1 MKIFYGWRIAAAACS
16 LQFILSALLT
26 QPFGAYVA
34 VLADDEGWSKTALS
48 GGAAMQSVEAAI
60 IGPLLGWTI
69 DRFGSQ
75 NMVRV
80 GILFFGFGFL
90 LFSQIDTLI
99 GFYISSVLMAI
110 GASMSGNFPLSVCLI
125 QWFDRYRARALSI
138 MSLGI
143 AFSGLIIP
151 LIALSIQHFG
161 WRTTALASGIISLI
175 IGLPLAGMIKRR
187 PEDVGLTVDG
197 EPQPSQPESTH
208 AKVKAEKT
216 VEFTTQQALRTRAFW
231 LLALGHGF
239 ALSVV
244 TAVNVHAI
252 THMKEGLGY
261 SVSQASLAILL
272 MTIAQLGGVL
282 IGAAVG
288 DRFEKRKVS
297 AACMLFH
304 ALGLLMLT
312 YATHPIEIAAFAIF
326 HGAAWGLRGPFMQ
339 AIRADYFG
347 RNAIGMI
354 LGLSAVVIALGQIA
368 GPLVAG
374 VLADLTGDY
383 KTGFTVLSIIAAFG
397 SLLFMFAKKPK
408 HPESLKNY

>member
-1 MKIFYGWRIAAAACS
+1 LKIFYGWRITAAACS
-16 LQFILSALLT
+16 IQFILSSLLT
-26 QPFGAYVA
+26 QSFGVYVA

-48 GGAAMQSVEAAI
+48 GAAAMQSVEAAI
-60 IGPLLGWTI
+60 IGPLLGWMI

-75 NMVRV
+75 KMIRT

-90 LFSQIDTLI
+90 IFSQITTLT

-110 GASMSGNFPLSVCLI
+110 GASMSGYFPLSVSLI

-143 AFSGLIIP
+143 AMGGLLVP
-151 LIALSIQHFG
+151 MIALSIQHYG
-161 WRTTALASGIISLI
+161 WRTTALASGIIAFV
-175 IGLPLAGMIKRR
+175 IGFPLAGIIKSR
-187 PEDVGLTVDG
+187 PEDVGLTADG
-197 EPQPSQPESTH
+197 EPHPSKTETTH
-208 AKVKAEKT
+208 ANVNIEKKI
-216 VEFTTQQALRTRAFW
+216 EFTTQQALRTRAFW
-231 LLALGHGF
+231 FLALGHGF
-239 ALSVV
+239 ALAIV

-252 THMKEGLGY
+252 THMKESLGY

-272 MTIAQLGGVL
+272 MTIAQIAGVL
-282 IGAAVG
+282 FGAAVG

-297 AACMLFH
+297 AACMLLH
-304 ALGLLMLT
+304 AIGLLLLT
-312 YATHPIEIAAFAIF
+312 YATHPIEIAAFAII

-354 LGLSAVVIALGQIA
+354 LGLSAVIVALGQVA

-374 VLADLTGDY
+374 VLADVTGDY
-383 KTGFTVLSIIAAFG
+383 KTGFTVLSIMVGLG
-397 SLLFMFAKKPK
+397 SPLFMFAKKPK
-408 HPESLKNY
+408 HPES

>member
-1 MKIFYGWRIAAAACS
+1 MKIFYGWRITAAACS
-16 LQFILSALLT
+16 IQFILSSLLT
-26 QPFGAYVA
+26 QSFGVYVA

-48 GGAAMQSVEAAI
+48 GAAAMQSVEAAI
-60 IGPLLGWTI
+60 IGPLLGWMI

-75 NMVRV
+75 KMIRT

-90 LFSQIDTLI
+90 IFSQITTLT

-110 GASMSGNFPLSVCLI
+110 GASMSGYFPLSVSLI

-143 AFSGLIIP
+143 AMGGLLVP
-151 LIALSIQHFG
+151 LIALSIQHYG
-161 WRTTALASGIISLI
+161 WRTTALASGIIAFV
-175 IGLPLAGMIKRR
+175 IGFPLAGIIKSR
-187 PEDVGLTVDG
+187 PEDVGLTADG
-197 EPQPSQPESTH
+197 EPHPSKTETTH
-208 AKVKAEKT
+208 ANVNIEKKI
-216 VEFTTQQALRTRAFW
+216 EFTTQQALRTRAFW
-231 LLALGHGF
+231 FLALGHGF
-239 ALSVV
+239 ALAIV

-252 THMKEGLGY
+252 THMKESLGY

-272 MTIAQLGGVL
+272 MTIAQIAGVL
-282 IGAAVG
+282 FGAAVG

-297 AACMLFH
+297 AACMLLH
-304 ALGLLMLT
+304 AIGLLLLT
-312 YATHPIEIAAFAIF
+312 YATHPIEIAAFAII

-354 LGLSAVVIALGQIA
+354 LGLSAVIVALGQVA

-374 VLADLTGDY
+374 VLADVTGDY
-383 KTGFTVLSIIAAFG
+383 KTGFTVLSIMVGLG
-397 SLLFMFAKKPK
+397 SPLFIFAKKPK
-408 HPESLKNY
+408 HPES

>member
-1 MKIFYGWRIAAAACS
+1 MKIFYGWRITAAACS
-16 LQFILSALLT
+16 IQFILSSLLT
-26 QPFGAYVA
+26 QSFGVYVA

-48 GGAAMQSVEAAI
+48 GAAAMQSVEAAI
-60 IGPLLGWTI
+60 IGPLLGWMI

-75 NMVRV
+75 KMIRT

-90 LFSQIDTLI
+90 IFSQITTLT

-110 GASMSGNFPLSVCLI
+110 GASMSGYFPLSVSLI

-143 AFSGLIIP
+143 AMGGLLVP
-151 LIALSIQHFG
+151 LIALSIQHYG
-161 WRTTALASGIISLI
+161 WRTTALASGIIAFI
-175 IGLPLAGMIKRR
+175 IGFPLAGIIKSR
-187 PEDVGLTVDG
+187 PEDVGLTADG
-197 EPQPSQPESTH
+197 EPHPSKTETTH
-208 AKVKAEKT
+208 ANVNIEKKI
-216 VEFTTQQALRTRAFW
+216 EFTTQQALRTRAFW
-231 LLALGHGF
+231 FLALGHGF
-239 ALSVV
+239 ALAIV

-252 THMKEGLGY
+252 THMKESLGY

-272 MTIAQLGGVL
+272 MTIAQIAGVL
-282 IGAAVG
+282 FGAAVG

-297 AACMLFH
+297 AACMLLH
-304 ALGLLMLT
+304 AIGLLLLT
-312 YATHPIEIAAFAIF
+312 YATHPIEIAAFAII

-354 LGLSAVVIALGQIA
+354 LGLSAVIVALGQVA

-374 VLADLTGDY
+374 VLADVTGDY
-383 KTGFTVLSIIAAFG
+383 KTGFTVLSIMVGLG
-397 SLLFMFAKKPK
+397 SPLFIFAKKPK
-408 HPESLKNY
+408 HPES

>member
-1 MKIFYGWRIAAAACS
+1 LKIFYGWRITAAACS
-16 LQFILSALLT
+16 IQFILSSLLT
-26 QPFGAYVA
+26 QSFGVYVA

-48 GGAAMQSVEAAI
+48 GAAAIQSVEAAI
-60 IGPLLGWTI
+60 IGPLLGWMI

-75 NMVRV
+75 KMIRT

-90 LFSQIDTLI
+90 IFSQITTLT

-110 GASMSGNFPLSVCLI
+110 GASMSGYFPLSVSLI

-143 AFSGLIIP
+143 AMGGLLVP
-151 LIALSIQHFG
+151 MIALSIQHYG
-161 WRTTALASGIISLI
+161 WRTTALASGIIAFI
-175 IGLPLAGMIKRR
+175 IGFPLAGIIKSR
-187 PEDVGLTVDG
+187 PEDVGLTADG
-197 EPQPSQPESTH
+197 EPHPSKTETTH
-208 AKVKAEKT
+208 ANVNIEKKI
-216 VEFTTQQALRTRAFW
+216 EFTTQQALRTRAFW
-231 LLALGHGF
+231 FLALGHGF
-239 ALSVV
+239 ALAIV

-252 THMKEGLGY
+252 THMKESLGY

-272 MTIAQLGGVL
+272 MTIAQIAGVL
-282 IGAAVG
+282 FGAAVG

-297 AACMLFH
+297 AACMLLH
-304 ALGLLMLT
+304 AIGLLLLT
-312 YATHPIEIAAFAIF
+312 YATHPIEIAAFAII

-354 LGLSAVVIALGQIA
+354 LGLSAVIVALGQVA

-374 VLADLTGDY
+374 VLADVTGDY
-383 KTGFTVLSIIAAFG
+383 KTGFTVLSIMVGLG

-408 HPESLKNY
+408 HPES

>member
-1 MKIFYGWRIAAAACS
+1 LKIFYGWRITAAACS
-16 LQFILSALLT
+16 IQFILSSLLT
-26 QPFGAYVA
+26 QSFGVYVA

-48 GGAAMQSVEAAI
+48 GAAAMQSVEAAI
-60 IGPLLGWTI
+60 IGPLLGWMI

-75 NMVRV
+75 KMIRT

-90 LFSQIDTLI
+90 IFSQITTLT

-110 GASMSGNFPLSVCLI
+110 GASMSGYFPLSVSLI

-143 AFSGLIIP
+143 AMGGLLVP
-151 LIALSIQHFG
+151 MIALSIQHYG
-161 WRTTALASGIISLI
+161 WRTTALASGIIAFI
-175 IGLPLAGMIKRR
+175 IGFPLAGIIKSR
-187 PEDVGLTVDG
+187 PEDVGLTADG
-197 EPQPSQPESTH
+197 EPHPSKTETTH
-208 AKVKAEKT
+208 ANVNIEKKI
-216 VEFTTQQALRTRAFW
+216 EFTTQQALRTRAFW
-231 LLALGHGF
+231 FLALGHGF
-239 ALSVV
+239 ALAIV

-252 THMKEGLGY
+252 THMKESLGY

-272 MTIAQLGGVL
+272 MTIAQIAGVL
-282 IGAAVG
+282 FGAAVG

-297 AACMLFH
+297 AACMLLH
-304 ALGLLMLT
+304 AIGLLLLT
-312 YATHPIEIAAFAIF
+312 YATHPIEIAAFAII

-354 LGLSAVVIALGQIA
+354 LGLSAVIVALGQVA

-374 VLADLTGDY
+374 VLADVTGDY
-383 KTGFTVLSIIAAFG
+383 KTGFTVLSIMVGLG

-408 HPESLKNY
+408 HPES

>member
-1 MKIFYGWRIAAAACS
+1 MKIFYGWRITAAACS
-16 LQFILSALLT
+16 IQFILSSLLT
-26 QPFGAYVA
+26 QSFGVYVA

-48 GGAAMQSVEAAI
+48 GAAAMQSVEAAI
-60 IGPLLGWTI
+60 IGPLLGWMI

-75 NMVRV
+75 KMIRT

-90 LFSQIDTLI
+90 IFSQITTLT

-110 GASMSGNFPLSVCLI
+110 GASMSGYFPLSVSLI

-143 AFSGLIIP
+143 AMGGLLVP
-151 LIALSIQHFG
+151 MIALSIQHYG
-161 WRTTALASGIISLI
+161 WRTTALSSGIIAFV
-175 IGLPLAGMIKRR
+175 IGFPLAGIIKSR
-187 PEDVGLTVDG
+187 PEDVGLTADG
-197 EPQPSQPESTH
+197 EPHPSKTETTH
-208 AKVKAEKT
+208 ANVNIEKKI
-216 VEFTTQQALRTRAFW
+216 EFTTQQALRTRAFW
-231 LLALGHGF
+231 FLALGHGF
-239 ALSVV
+239 ALAIV

-252 THMKEGLGY
+252 THMKESLGY

-272 MTIAQLGGVL
+272 MTIAQIAGVL
-282 IGAAVG
+282 FGAAVG

-297 AACMLFH
+297 AACMLLH
-304 ALGLLMLT
+304 AIGLLLLT
-312 YATHPIEIAAFAIF
+312 YATHPIEIAAFAII

-354 LGLSAVVIALGQIA
+354 LGLSAVIVALGQVA

-374 VLADLTGDY
+374 VLADVTGDY
-383 KTGFTVLSIIAAFG
+383 KTGFTVLSIMVGLG
-397 SLLFMFAKKPK
+397 SPLFMFAKKPK
-408 HPESLKNY
+408 HPES

>member
-1 MKIFYGWRIAAAACS
+1 LKIFYGWRITAAACS
-16 LQFILSALLT
+16 IQFILSSLLT
-26 QPFGAYVA
+26 QSFGVYVA

-48 GGAAMQSVEAAI
+48 GAAAMQSVEAAI
-60 IGPLLGWTI
+60 IGPLLGWMI

-75 NMVRV
+75 KMIRT

-90 LFSQIDTLI
+90 IFSQITTLT

-110 GASMSGNFPLSVCLI
+110 GASMSGYFPLSVSLI

-143 AFSGLIIP
+143 AMGGLLVP
-151 LIALSIQHFG
+151 LIALSIQHYG
-161 WRTTALASGIISLI
+161 WRTTALASGIIAFI
-175 IGLPLAGMIKRR
+175 IGFPLAGIIKSR
-187 PEDVGLTVDG
+187 PEDVGLTADG
-197 EPQPSQPESTH
+197 EPHPSKTETTH
-208 AKVKAEKT
+208 ANVNIEKKI
-216 VEFTTQQALRTRAFW
+216 EFTTQQALRTRAFW
-231 LLALGHGF
+231 FLALGHGF
-239 ALSVV
+239 ALAIV

-252 THMKEGLGY
+252 THMKESLGY

-272 MTIAQLGGVL
+272 MTIAQIAGVL
-282 IGAAVG
+282 FGAAVG

-297 AACMLFH
+297 AACMLLH
-304 ALGLLMLT
+304 AIGLLLLT
-312 YATHPIEIAAFAIF
+312 YATHPIEIAAFAII

-354 LGLSAVVIALGQIA
+354 LGLSAVIVALGQVA

-374 VLADLTGDY
+374 VLADVTGDY
-383 KTGFTVLSIIAAFG
+383 KTGFTVLSIMVGLG
-397 SLLFMFAKKPK
+397 SPLFMFAKKPK
-408 HPESLKNY
+408 HPES

>member
-1 MKIFYGWRIAAAACS
+1 MKIFYGWRITAAACS
-16 LQFILSALLT
+16 IQFILSSLLT
-26 QPFGAYVA
+26 QSFGVYVA

-48 GGAAMQSVEAAI
+48 GAAAMQSVEAAI
-60 IGPLLGWTI
+60 IGPLLGWMI

-75 NMVRV
+75 KMIRT

-90 LFSQIDTLI
+90 IFSQITTLT

-110 GASMSGNFPLSVCLI
+110 GASMSGYFPLSVSLI

-143 AFSGLIIP
+143 AMGGLLVP
-151 LIALSIQHFG
+151 MIALSIQHYG
-161 WRTTALASGIISLI
+161 WRTTALASGIIAFI
-175 IGLPLAGMIKRR
+175 IGFPLAGIIKSR
-187 PEDVGLTVDG
+187 PEDVGLTADG
-197 EPQPSQPESTH
+197 EPHPSKTETTH
-208 AKVKAEKT
+208 ANVNIEKKI
-216 VEFTTQQALRTRAFW
+216 EFTTQQALRTRAFW
-231 LLALGHGF
+231 FLALGHGF
-239 ALSVV
+239 ALAIV

-252 THMKEGLGY
+252 THMKESLGY

-272 MTIAQLGGVL
+272 MTIAQIAGVL
-282 IGAAVG
+282 FGAAVG

-297 AACMLFH
+297 AACMLLH
-304 ALGLLMLT
+304 AIGLLLLT
-312 YATHPIEIAAFAIF
+312 YATHPIEIAAFAII

-354 LGLSAVVIALGQIA
+354 LGLSAVIVALGQVA

-374 VLADLTGDY
+374 VLADVTGDY
-383 KTGFTVLSIIAAFG
+383 KTGFTVLSI
-397 SLLFMFAKKPK
+397 MV
-408 HPESLKNY
+408 

>member
-1 MKIFYGWRIAAAACS
+1 MKIFYGWRITAAACS
-16 LQFILSALLT
+16 IQFILSSLLT
-26 QPFGAYVA
+26 QSFGVYVA

-48 GGAAMQSVEAAI
+48 GAAAMQSVEAAI
-60 IGPLLGWTI
+60 IGPLLGWMI

-75 NMVRV
+75 KMIRT

-90 LFSQIDTLI
+90 IFSQITTLT
-99 GFYISSVLMAI
+99 GFYISSILMAI
-110 GASMSGNFPLSVCLI
+110 GASMSGYFPLSVSLI

-143 AFSGLIIP
+143 AMGGLLVP
-151 LIALSIQHFG
+151 LIALSIQHYG
-161 WRTTALASGIISLI
+161 WRTTALASGIIAFV
-175 IGLPLAGMIKRR
+175 IGFPLAGIIKSR
-187 PEDVGLTVDG
+187 PEDVGLTADG
-197 EPQPSQPESTH
+197 EPHPSKTETTH
-208 AKVKAEKT
+208 ANVNIEKKI
-216 VEFTTQQALRTRAFW
+216 EFTTQQALRTRAFW
-231 LLALGHGF
+231 FLALGHGF
-239 ALSVV
+239 ALAIV

-252 THMKEGLGY
+252 THMKESLGY

-272 MTIAQLGGVL
+272 MTIAQIAGVL
-282 IGAAVG
+282 FGAAVG

-297 AACMLFH
+297 AACMLLH
-304 ALGLLMLT
+304 AIGLLLLT
-312 YATHPIEIAAFAIF
+312 YATHPIEIAAFAII

-354 LGLSAVVIALGQIA
+354 LGLSAVIVALGQVA

-374 VLADLTGDY
+374 VLADVTGDY
-383 KTGFTVLSIIAAFG
+383 KTGFTVLSIMVGLG

-408 HPESLKNY
+408 HPES

>member
-1 MKIFYGWRIAAAACS
+1 MKIFYGWRITAAACS
-16 LQFILSALLT
+16 IQFILSSLLT
-26 QPFGAYVA
+26 QSFGVYVA

-48 GGAAMQSVEAAI
+48 GAAAMQSVEAAI
-60 IGPLLGWTI
+60 IGPLLGWMI

-75 NMVRV
+75 KMIRT

-90 LFSQIDTLI
+90 IFSQITTLT

-110 GASMSGNFPLSVCLI
+110 GASMSGYFPLSVSLI

-143 AFSGLIIP
+143 AMGGLLVP
-151 LIALSIQHFG
+151 LIALSIQHYG
-161 WRTTALASGIISLI
+161 WRTTALASGIIAFV
-175 IGLPLAGMIKRR
+175 IGFPLAGIIKSR
-187 PEDVGLTVDG
+187 PEDVGLTADG
-197 EPQPSQPESTH
+197 EPHPSKTETTH
-208 AKVKAEKT
+208 ANVNIEKKI
-216 VEFTTQQALRTRAFW
+216 EFTTQQALRTRAFW
-231 LLALGHGF
+231 FLALGHGF
-239 ALSVV
+239 ALAIV

-252 THMKEGLGY
+252 THMKESLGY

-272 MTIAQLGGVL
+272 MTIAQIAGVL
-282 IGAAVG
+282 FGAAVG

-297 AACMLFH
+297 AACMLLH
-304 ALGLLMLT
+304 AIGLLLLT
-312 YATHPIEIAAFAIF
+312 YATHPIEIAAFAII

-354 LGLSAVVIALGQIA
+354 LGLSAVIVALGQIA

-374 VLADLTGDY
+374 VLADVTGDY
-383 KTGFTVLSIIAAFG
+383 KTGFTVLSIMVGLG
-397 SLLFMFAKKPK
+397 SPLFMFAKKPK
-408 HPESLKNY
+408 HPDS

>member
-1 MKIFYGWRIAAAACS
+1 MKIFYGWRITAAACS
-16 LQFILSALLT
+16 IQFILSSLLT
-26 QPFGAYVA
+26 QSFGVYVA

-48 GGAAMQSVEAAI
+48 GAAAMQSVEAAI
-60 IGPLLGWTI
+60 IGPLLGWMI

-75 NMVRV
+75 KMIRT

-90 LFSQIDTLI
+90 IFSQITTLT

-110 GASMSGNFPLSVCLI
+110 GASMSGYFPLSVSLI

-143 AFSGLIIP
+143 AMGGLLVP
-151 LIALSIQHFG
+151 LIALSIQHYG
-161 WRTTALASGIISLI
+161 WRTTALASGIIAFV
-175 IGLPLAGMIKRR
+175 IGFPLAGIIKSR
-187 PEDVGLTVDG
+187 PEDVGLTADG
-197 EPQPSQPESTH
+197 EPHPSKTETTH
-208 AKVKAEKT
+208 ANVNIEKKI
-216 VEFTTQQALRTRAFW
+216 EFTTQQALRTRAFW
-231 LLALGHGF
+231 FLALGHGF
-239 ALSVV
+239 ALAIV

-252 THMKEGLGY
+252 THMKESLGY

-272 MTIAQLGGVL
+272 MTIAQIAGVL
-282 IGAAVG
+282 FGAAVG

-297 AACMLFH
+297 AACMLLH
-304 ALGLLMLT
+304 AIGLLLLT
-312 YATHPIEIAAFAIF
+312 YATHPFEIAAFAII

-354 LGLSAVVIALGQIA
+354 LGLSAVIVALGQVA

-374 VLADLTGDY
+374 VLADVTGDY
-383 KTGFTVLSIIAAFG
+383 KTGFTVLSIMVGLG
-397 SLLFMFAKKPK
+397 SPLFMFAKKPK
-408 HPESLKNY
+408 HPES

>member
-1 MKIFYGWRIAAAACS
+1 MKIFYGWRITAAACS
-16 LQFILSALLT
+16 IQFILSSLLT
-26 QPFGAYVA
+26 QSFGVYVA

-48 GGAAMQSVEAAI
+48 GAAAMQSVEAAI
-60 IGPLLGWTI
+60 IGPLLGWMI

-75 NMVRV
+75 KMIRT

-90 LFSQIDTLI
+90 IFSQITTLT

-110 GASMSGNFPLSVCLI
+110 GASMSGYFPLSVSLI

-143 AFSGLIIP
+143 AMGGLLVP
-151 LIALSIQHFG
+151 MIALSIQHYG
-161 WRTTALASGIISLI
+161 WRTTALASGIIAFI
-175 IGLPLAGMIKRR
+175 IGFPLAGIIKSR
-187 PEDVGLTVDG
+187 PEDVGLTADG
-197 EPQPSQPESTH
+197 EPHPSKTETTH
-208 AKVKAEKT
+208 ANVNIEKKI
-216 VEFTTQQALRTRAFW
+216 EFTTQQALRTRAFW
-231 LLALGHGF
+231 FLALGHGF
-239 ALSVV
+239 ALAIV

-252 THMKEGLGY
+252 THMKESLGY

-272 MTIAQLGGVL
+272 MTIAQIAGVL
-282 IGAAVG
+282 FGAAVG

-297 AACMLFH
+297 AACMLLH
-304 ALGLLMLT
+304 AIGLLLLT
-312 YATHPIEIAAFAIF
+312 YATHPIEIAAFAII

-354 LGLSAVVIALGQIA
+354 LGLSAVIVALGQVA

-374 VLADLTGDY
+374 VLADVTGDY
-383 KTGFTVLSIIAAFG
+383 KTGFTVLSIMVGLG

-408 HPESLKNY
+408 HPES

>member
-1 MKIFYGWRIAAAACS
+1 MKIFYGWRITAAACS
-16 LQFILSALLT
+16 IQFILSSLLT
-26 QPFGAYVA
+26 QSFGVYVA

-48 GGAAMQSVEAAI
+48 GAAAMQSVEAAI
-60 IGPLLGWTI
+60 IGPLLGWMI

-75 NMVRV
+75 KMIRT

-90 LFSQIDTLI
+90 IFSQITTLT

-110 GASMSGNFPLSVCLI
+110 GASMSGYFPLSVSLI

-143 AFSGLIIP
+143 AMGGLLVP
-151 LIALSIQHFG
+151 MIALSIQHYG
-161 WRTTALASGIISLI
+161 WRTTALASGIIAFV
-175 IGLPLAGMIKRR
+175 IGFPLAGIIKSR
-187 PEDVGLTVDG
+187 PEDVGLTADG
-197 EPQPSQPESTH
+197 EPHPSKTETTH
-208 AKVKAEKT
+208 ANVNIEKKI
-216 VEFTTQQALRTRAFW
+216 EFTTQQALRTRAFW
-231 LLALGHGF
+231 FLALGHGF
-239 ALSVV
+239 ALAIV

-252 THMKEGLGY
+252 THMKESLGY

-272 MTIAQLGGVL
+272 MTIAQIAGVL
-282 IGAAVG
+282 FGAAVG

-297 AACMLFH
+297 AACMLLH
-304 ALGLLMLT
+304 AIGLLLLT
-312 YATHPIEIAAFAIF
+312 YATHPIEIAAFAII

-354 LGLSAVVIALGQIA
+354 LGLSAVIVALGQVA

-374 VLADLTGDY
+374 VLADVTGDY
-383 KTGFTVLSIIAAFG
+383 KTGFTVLSIMVGLG
-397 SLLFMFAKKPK
+397 SPLFMFAKKPK
-408 HPESLKNY
+408 HPES

>member
-1 MKIFYGWRIAAAACS
+1 LKIFYGWRITAAACS
-16 LQFILSALLT
+16 IQFILSSLLT
-26 QPFGAYVA
+26 QSFGVYVA

-48 GGAAMQSVEAAI
+48 GAAAMQSVEAAI
-60 IGPLLGWTI
+60 IGPLLGWMI

-75 NMVRV
+75 KMIRT

-90 LFSQIDTLI
+90 IFSQITTLT

-110 GASMSGNFPLSVCLI
+110 GASMSGYFPLSVSLI

-143 AFSGLIIP
+143 AMGGLLVP
-151 LIALSIQHFG
+151 MIALSIQHYG
-161 WRTTALASGIISLI
+161 WRTTALASGIIAFI
-175 IGLPLAGMIKRR
+175 IGFPLAGIIKSR
-187 PEDVGLTVDG
+187 PEDVGLTADG
-197 EPQPSQPESTH
+197 EPHPSKTETTH
-208 AKVKAEKT
+208 ANVNIEKKI
-216 VEFTTQQALRTRAFW
+216 EFTTQQALRTRAFW
-231 LLALGHGF
+231 FLALGHGF
-239 ALSVV
+239 ALAIV

-252 THMKEGLGY
+252 THMKESLGY

-272 MTIAQLGGVL
+272 MTIAQIAGVL
-282 IGAAVG
+282 FGAAVG

-297 AACMLFH
+297 AACMLLH
-304 ALGLLMLT
+304 AIGLLLLT
-312 YATHPIEIAAFAIF
+312 YATHPIEIAAFAII

-354 LGLSAVVIALGQIA
+354 LGLSAVIVALGQVA

-374 VLADLTGDY
+374 VLADVTGDY
-383 KTGFTVLSIIAAFG
+383 KTGFTVLSIMVGLG
-397 SLLFMFAKKPK
+397 SPLFIFAKKPK
-408 HPESLKNY
+408 HPES

>member
-1 MKIFYGWRIAAAACS
+1 MKIFYGWRITAAACS
-16 LQFILSALLT
+16 IQFILSSLLT
-26 QPFGAYVA
+26 QSFGVYVA

-48 GGAAMQSVEAAI
+48 GAAAIQSVEAAI
-60 IGPLLGWTI
+60 IGPLLGWMI

-75 NMVRV
+75 KMIRT

-90 LFSQIDTLI
+90 IFSQITTLT

-110 GASMSGNFPLSVCLI
+110 GASMSGYFPLSVSLI

-143 AFSGLIIP
+143 AMGGLLVP
-151 LIALSIQHFG
+151 MIALSIQHYG
-161 WRTTALASGIISLI
+161 WRTTALASGIIAFI
-175 IGLPLAGMIKRR
+175 IGFPLAGIIKSR
-187 PEDVGLTVDG
+187 PEDVGLTADG
-197 EPQPSQPESTH
+197 EPHPSKTETTH
-208 AKVKAEKT
+208 ANVNIEKKI
-216 VEFTTQQALRTRAFW
+216 EFTTQQALRTRAFW
-231 LLALGHGF
+231 FLALGHGF
-239 ALSVV
+239 ALAIV

-252 THMKEGLGY
+252 THMKESLGY

-272 MTIAQLGGVL
+272 MTIAQIAGVL
-282 IGAAVG
+282 FGAAVG

-297 AACMLFH
+297 AACMLLH
-304 ALGLLMLT
+304 AIGLLLLT
-312 YATHPIEIAAFAIF
+312 YATHPIEIAAFAII

-354 LGLSAVVIALGQIA
+354 LGLSAVIVALGQVA

-374 VLADLTGDY
+374 VLADVTGDY
-383 KTGFTVLSIIAAFG
+383 KTGFTVLSIMVGLG

-408 HPESLKNY
+408 HPES

>member
-1 MKIFYGWRIAAAACS
+1 MKIFYGWRITAAACS
-16 LQFILSALLT
+16 IQFILSSLLT
-26 QPFGAYVA
+26 QSFGVYVA

-48 GGAAMQSVEAAI
+48 GAAAMQSVEAAI
-60 IGPLLGWTI
+60 IGPLLGWMI

-75 NMVRV
+75 KMIRT

-90 LFSQIDTLI
+90 IFSQITTLT

-110 GASMSGNFPLSVCLI
+110 GASMSGYFPLSVSLI

-143 AFSGLIIP
+143 AMGGLLVP
-151 LIALSIQHFG
+151 LIALSIQHYG
-161 WRTTALASGIISLI
+161 WRTTALSSGIIAFV
-175 IGLPLAGMIKRR
+175 IGFPLAGIIKSR
-187 PEDVGLTVDG
+187 PEDVGLTADG
-197 EPQPSQPESTH
+197 EPHPSKTETTH
-208 AKVKAEKT
+208 ANVNIEKKI
-216 VEFTTQQALRTRAFW
+216 EFTTQQALRTRAFW
-231 LLALGHGF
+231 FLALGHGF
-239 ALSVV
+239 ALAIV

-252 THMKEGLGY
+252 THMKESLGY

-272 MTIAQLGGVL
+272 MTIAQIAGVL
-282 IGAAVG
+282 FGAAVG

-297 AACMLFH
+297 AACMLLH
-304 ALGLLMLT
+304 AIGLLLLT
-312 YATHPIEIAAFAIF
+312 YATHPIEIAAFAII

-354 LGLSAVVIALGQIA
+354 LGLSAVIVALGQVA

-374 VLADLTGDY
+374 VLADVTGDY
-383 KTGFTVLSIIAAFG
+383 KTGFTVLSIMVGLG
-397 SLLFMFAKKPK
+397 SPLFMFAKKPK
-408 HPESLKNY
+408 HPES

>member
-1 MKIFYGWRIAAAACS
+1 MKIFYGWRITAAACS
-16 LQFILSALLT
+16 IQFILSSLLT
-26 QPFGAYVA
+26 QSFGVYVA

-48 GGAAMQSVEAAI
+48 GAAAMQSVEAAI
-60 IGPLLGWTI
+60 IGPLLGWMI

-75 NMVRV
+75 KMIRT

-90 LFSQIDTLI
+90 IFSQITTLT
-99 GFYISSVLMAI
+99 GFYISSILMAI
-110 GASMSGNFPLSVCLI
+110 GASMSGYFPLSVSLI

-143 AFSGLIIP
+143 AMGGLLVP
-151 LIALSIQHFG
+151 MIALSIQHYG
-161 WRTTALASGIISLI
+161 WRTTALASGIIAFV
-175 IGLPLAGMIKRR
+175 IGFPLAGIIKSR
-187 PEDVGLTVDG
+187 PEDVGLTADG
-197 EPQPSQPESTH
+197 EPHPSKTETTH
-208 AKVKAEKT
+208 ANVNIEKKI
-216 VEFTTQQALRTRAFW
+216 EFTTQQALRTRAFW
-231 LLALGHGF
+231 FLALGHGF
-239 ALSVV
+239 ALAIV

-252 THMKEGLGY
+252 THMKESLGY

-272 MTIAQLGGVL
+272 MTIAQIAGVL
-282 IGAAVG
+282 FGAAVG

-297 AACMLFH
+297 AACMLLH
-304 ALGLLMLT
+304 AIGLLLLT
-312 YATHPIEIAAFAIF
+312 YATHPIEIAAFAII

-354 LGLSAVVIALGQIA
+354 LGLSAVIVALGQVA

-374 VLADLTGDY
+374 VLADVTGDY
-383 KTGFTVLSIIAAFG
+383 KTGFTVLSIMVGLG

-408 HPESLKNY
+408 HPES

>member
-1 MKIFYGWRIAAAACS
+1 MKIFYGWRITAAACS
-16 LQFILSALLT
+16 IQFILSSLLT
-26 QPFGAYVA
+26 QSFGVYVA

-48 GGAAMQSVEAAI
+48 GAAAMQSVEAAI
-60 IGPLLGWTI
+60 IGPLLGWMI

-75 NMVRV
+75 KMIRT

-90 LFSQIDTLI
+90 IFSQITTLT

-110 GASMSGNFPLSVCLI
+110 GASMSGYFPLSVSLI

-143 AFSGLIIP
+143 AMGGLLVP
-151 LIALSIQHFG
+151 LIALSIQHYG
-161 WRTTALASGIISLI
+161 WRTTALSSGIIAFV
-175 IGLPLAGMIKRR
+175 IGFPLAGIIKSR
-187 PEDVGLTVDG
+187 PEDVGLTADG
-197 EPQPSQPESTH
+197 EPHPPKTETTH
-208 AKVKAEKT
+208 ANVNIEKKI
-216 VEFTTQQALRTRAFW
+216 EFTTQQALRTRAFW
-231 LLALGHGF
+231 FLALGHGF
-239 ALSVV
+239 ALAIV

-252 THMKEGLGY
+252 THMKESLGY

-272 MTIAQLGGVL
+272 MTIAQIAGVL
-282 IGAAVG
+282 FGAAVG

-297 AACMLFH
+297 AACMLLH
-304 ALGLLMLT
+304 AIGLLLLT
-312 YATHPIEIAAFAIF
+312 YATHPFEIAAFAII

-354 LGLSAVVIALGQIA
+354 LGLSAVIVALGQVA

-374 VLADLTGDY
+374 VLADVTGDY
-383 KTGFTVLSIIAAFG
+383 KTGFTVLSIMVGLG
-397 SLLFMFAKKPK
+397 SPLFMFAKKPK
-408 HPESLKNY
+408 HPES

>member
-1 MKIFYGWRIAAAACS
+1 LKIFYGWRITAAACS
-16 LQFILSALLT
+16 IQFILSSLLT
-26 QPFGAYVA
+26 QSFGVYVA

-48 GGAAMQSVEAAI
+48 GAAAMQSVEAAI
-60 IGPLLGWTI
+60 IGPLLGWMI

-75 NMVRV
+75 KMIRT

-90 LFSQIDTLI
+90 IFSQITTLT

-110 GASMSGNFPLSVCLI
+110 GASMSGYFPLSVSLI

-143 AFSGLIIP
+143 AMGGLLVP
-151 LIALSIQHFG
+151 MIALSIQHYG
-161 WRTTALASGIISLI
+161 WRTTALASGIIAFV
-175 IGLPLAGMIKRR
+175 IGFPLAGIIKSR
-187 PEDVGLTVDG
+187 PEDVGLTADG
-197 EPQPSQPESTH
+197 EPHPSKTETTH
-208 AKVKAEKT
+208 ANVNIEKKI
-216 VEFTTQQALRTRAFW
+216 EFTTQQALRTRAFW
-231 LLALGHGF
+231 FLALGHGF
-239 ALSVV
+239 ALAIV

-252 THMKEGLGY
+252 THMKESLGY

-272 MTIAQLGGVL
+272 MTIAQIAGVL
-282 IGAAVG
+282 FGAAVG

-297 AACMLFH
+297 AACMLLH
-304 ALGLLMLT
+304 AIGLLLLT
-312 YATHPIEIAAFAIF
+312 YATHPIEIAAFAII

-354 LGLSAVVIALGQIA
+354 LGLSAVIVALGQVA

-374 VLADLTGDY
+374 VLADVTGDY
-383 KTGFTVLSIIAAFG
+383 KTGFTVLSIMVGLG

-408 HPESLKNY
+408 HPES

>member
-1 MKIFYGWRIAAAACS
+1 MKIFYGWRITAAACS
-16 LQFILSALLT
+16 IQFILSSLLT
-26 QPFGAYVA
+26 QSFGVYVA

-48 GGAAMQSVEAAI
+48 GAAAMQSVEAAI
-60 IGPLLGWTI
+60 IGPLLGWMI

-75 NMVRV
+75 KMIRT

-90 LFSQIDTLI
+90 IFSQITTLT

-110 GASMSGNFPLSVCLI
+110 GASMSGYFPLSVSLI

-143 AFSGLIIP
+143 AMGGLLVP
-151 LIALSIQHFG
+151 MIALSIQHYG
-161 WRTTALASGIISLI
+161 WRTTALSSGIIAFV
-175 IGLPLAGMIKRR
+175 IGFPLAGIIKSR
-187 PEDVGLTVDG
+187 PEDVGLTADG
-197 EPQPSQPESTH
+197 EPHPSKTETTH
-208 AKVKAEKT
+208 ANVNIEKKI
-216 VEFTTQQALRTRAFW
+216 EFTTQQALRTRAFW
-231 LLALGHGF
+231 FLALGHGF
-239 ALSVV
+239 ALAIV

-252 THMKEGLGY
+252 THMKESLGY

-272 MTIAQLGGVL
+272 MTIAQIAGVL
-282 IGAAVG
+282 FGAAVG

-297 AACMLFH
+297 AACMLLH
-304 ALGLLMLT
+304 AIGLLLLT
-312 YATHPIEIAAFAIF
+312 YATHPFEIAAFAII

-354 LGLSAVVIALGQIA
+354 LGLSAVIVALGQFA

-374 VLADLTGDY
+374 VLADVTGDY
-383 KTGFTVLSIIAAFG
+383 KTGFTVLSIMVGLG
-397 SLLFMFAKKPK
+397 SPLFIFAKKPK
-408 HPESLKNY
+408 HPES

>member
-1 MKIFYGWRIAAAACS
+1 MKIFYGWRITAAACS
-16 LQFILSALLT
+16 IQFILSSLLT
-26 QPFGAYVA
+26 QSFGVYVA

-48 GGAAMQSVEAAI
+48 GAAAMQSVEAAI
-60 IGPLLGWTI
+60 IGPLLGWMI

-75 NMVRV
+75 KMIRT

-90 LFSQIDTLI
+90 IFSQITTLT

-110 GASMSGNFPLSVCLI
+110 GASMSGYFPLSVSLI

-143 AFSGLIIP
+143 AMGGLLVP
-151 LIALSIQHFG
+151 LIALSIQHYG
-161 WRTTALASGIISLI
+161 WRTTALASGIIAFI
-175 IGLPLAGMIKRR
+175 IGFPLAGIIKSR
-187 PEDVGLTVDG
+187 PEDVGLTADG
-197 EPQPSQPESTH
+197 EPHPSKTETTH
-208 AKVKAEKT
+208 ANVNIEKKI
-216 VEFTTQQALRTRAFW
+216 EFTTQQALRTRAFW
-231 LLALGHGF
+231 FLALGHGF
-239 ALSVV
+239 ALAIV

-252 THMKEGLGY
+252 THMKESLGY

-272 MTIAQLGGVL
+272 MTIAQIAGVL
-282 IGAAVG
+282 FGAAVG

-297 AACMLFH
+297 AACMLLH
-304 ALGLLMLT
+304 AIGLLLLT
-312 YATHPIEIAAFAIF
+312 YATHPIEIAAFAII

-354 LGLSAVVIALGQIA
+354 LGLSAVIVALGQVA

-374 VLADLTGDY
+374 VLADVTGDY
-383 KTGFTVLSIIAAFG
+383 KTGFTVLSIMVGLG
-397 SLLFMFAKKPK
+397 SPLFMFAKKPK
-408 HPESLKNY
+408 HPES

>member
-1 MKIFYGWRIAAAACS
+1 MKIFYGWRITAAACS
-16 LQFILSALLT
+16 IQFILSSLLT
-26 QPFGAYVA
+26 QSFGVYVA

-48 GGAAMQSVEAAI
+48 GAAAMQSVEAAI
-60 IGPLLGWTI
+60 IGPLLGWMI

-75 NMVRV
+75 KMIRT

-90 LFSQIDTLI
+90 IFSQITTLT

-110 GASMSGNFPLSVCLI
+110 GASMSGYFPLSVSLI

-143 AFSGLIIP
+143 AMGGLLVP
-151 LIALSIQHFG
+151 MIALSIQHYG
-161 WRTTALASGIISLI
+161 WRTTALASGIIAFV
-175 IGLPLAGMIKRR
+175 IGFPLAGIIKSR
-187 PEDVGLTVDG
+187 PEDVGLTADG
-197 EPQPSQPESTH
+197 EPHPSKTETTH
-208 AKVKAEKT
+208 ANVNIEKKI
-216 VEFTTQQALRTRAFW
+216 EFTTQQALRTRAFW
-231 LLALGHGF
+231 FLALGHGF
-239 ALSVV
+239 ALAIV

-252 THMKEGLGY
+252 THMKESLGY

-272 MTIAQLGGVL
+272 MTIAQIAGVL
-282 IGAAVG
+282 FGAAVG

-297 AACMLFH
+297 AACMLLH
-304 ALGLLMLT
+304 AIGLLLLT
-312 YATHPIEIAAFAIF
+312 YATHPIEIAAFAII

-354 LGLSAVVIALGQIA
+354 LGLSAVIVALGQVA

-374 VLADLTGDY
+374 VLADVTGDY
-383 KTGFTVLSIIAAFG
+383 KTGFTVLSIMVGLG
-397 SLLFMFAKKPK
+397 SPLFIFAKKPK
-408 HPESLKNY
+408 HPES

>member
-1 MKIFYGWRIAAAACS
+1 MKIFYGWRITAAACS
-16 LQFILSALLT
+16 IQFILSSLLT
-26 QPFGAYVA
+26 QSFGVYVA

-48 GGAAMQSVEAAI
+48 GAAAMQSVEAAI
-60 IGPLLGWTI
+60 IGPLLGWMI

-75 NMVRV
+75 KMIRT

-90 LFSQIDTLI
+90 IFSQITTLT

-110 GASMSGNFPLSVCLI
+110 GASMSGYFPLSVSLI

-143 AFSGLIIP
+143 AMGGLLVP
-151 LIALSIQHFG
+151 LIALSIQHYG
-161 WRTTALASGIISLI
+161 WRTTALASGIIAFV
-175 IGLPLAGMIKRR
+175 IGFPLAGIIKSR
-187 PEDVGLTVDG
+187 PEDVGLTADG
-197 EPQPSQPESTH
+197 EPHPSKTETTH
-208 AKVKAEKT
+208 ANVNIEKKI
-216 VEFTTQQALRTRAFW
+216 EFTTQQALRTRAFW
-231 LLALGHGF
+231 FLALGHGF
-239 ALSVV
+239 ALAIV

-252 THMKEGLGY
+252 THMKESLGY

-272 MTIAQLGGVL
+272 MTIAQIAGVL
-282 IGAAVG
+282 FGAAVG

-297 AACMLFH
+297 AACMLLH
-304 ALGLLMLT
+304 AIGLLLLT
-312 YATHPIEIAAFAIF
+312 YATHPIEIAAFAII

-354 LGLSAVVIALGQIA
+354 LGLSAVIVALGQVA

-374 VLADLTGDY
+374 VLADVTGDY
-383 KTGFTVLSIIAAFG
+383 KTGFTVLSIMVGLG

-408 HPESLKNY
+408 HPES

>member
-1 MKIFYGWRIAAAACS
+1 MKIFYGWRITAAACS
-16 LQFILSALLT
+16 IQFILSSLLT
-26 QPFGAYVA
+26 QSFGVYVA

-48 GGAAMQSVEAAI
+48 GAAAMQSVEAAI
-60 IGPLLGWTI
+60 IGPLLGWMI

-75 NMVRV
+75 KMIRT

-90 LFSQIDTLI
+90 IFSQITTLT

-110 GASMSGNFPLSVCLI
+110 GASMSGYFPLSVSLI

-143 AFSGLIIP
+143 AMGGLLVP
-151 LIALSIQHFG
+151 MIALSIQHYG
-161 WRTTALASGIISLI
+161 WRTTALASGIIAFI
-175 IGLPLAGMIKRR
+175 IGFPLAGIIKSR
-187 PEDVGLTVDG
+187 PEDVGLTADG
-197 EPQPSQPESTH
+197 EPHPSKTETTH
-208 AKVKAEKT
+208 ANVNIEKKI
-216 VEFTTQQALRTRAFW
+216 EFTTQQALRTRAFW
-231 LLALGHGF
+231 FLALGHGF
-239 ALSVV
+239 ALAIV

-252 THMKEGLGY
+252 THMKQSLGY

-272 MTIAQLGGVL
+272 MTIAQIAGVL
-282 IGAAVG
+282 FGAAVG

-297 AACMLFH
+297 AACMLLH
-304 ALGLLMLT
+304 AIGLLLLT
-312 YATHPIEIAAFAIF
+312 YATHPIEIAAFAII

-354 LGLSAVVIALGQIA
+354 LGLSAVIVALGQVA

-374 VLADLTGDY
+374 VLADVTGDY
-383 KTGFTVLSIIAAFG
+383 KTGFTVLSIMVGLG

-408 HPESLKNY
+408 HPES